1 MRLLPSFFLLL
12 FLVLFGACQ
21 PKSEAN
27 RGDDFVKIEG
37 LIDKIE
43 SNIQG
48 IRVDLERIADYN
60 EVLLQNREAILA
72 APGPFKYTMDGPF
85 SANQVGENAFMSTIV
100 MLNSSTDKEKAL
112 ELIQLTN
119 SMDSLFADFMQKNPN
134 AVQIYSNAALGSSR
148 IYPTF
153 DAKNIVDANVD
164 VTKFNFF
171 YEADLAHNPSKGT
184 VWIPE
189 PYVDPAGKGWIF
201 SLVHPVYEGDALSSV
216 LGVDLTIADAIDTYL
231 DEVDGY
237 FVLVSGNGDI
247 IGGKSDAIEL
257 LGMPLL
263 KNHVYR
269 ETIQMDNFR
278 GADFNLSRSKNA
290 EVRQMAQ
297 AILVEKKNSFDF
309 EQDTRMARVLGK
321 SFASID
327 WYLLEIQLPD

>member
-1 MRLLPSFFLLL
+1 
-12 FLVLFGACQ
+12 
-21 PKSEAN
+21 
-27 RGDDFVKIEG
+27 
-37 LIDKIE
+37 
-43 SNIQG
+43 
-48 IRVDLERIADYN
+48 
-60 EVLLQNREAILA
+60 
-72 APGPFKYTMDGPF
+72 
-85 SANQVGENAFMSTIV
+85 